1 MTSTPANISPQL
13 SGSGTGVVVNLQ
25 FKMSCLPKARAA
37 PAEDHGHAGAQAGV
51 AQAVARVAQRVHAS
65 AVVLQQKGEAV
76 RHPEAA

>member
-37 PAEDHGHAGAQAGV
+37 PAEDHGHAGAQA
-51 AQAVARVAQRVHAS
+51 VARAAQRVHAS
-65 AVVLQQKGEAV
+65 AVAV
-76 RHPEAA
+76 RQTLNPPRQGTP